1 MYDWSLY
8 SFCRVSLRNSTGNTL
23 RQRQRGHW
31 GGRPS
36 HRTAYFRNEVETR
49 NKLSENHLQPLVD
62 LCISIDWTSREV
74 GHNVELCLMMLI
86 FIWWSWSVFTFP
98 LTILKMP
105 PRPRV
110 SDGQASAR
118 ISRMH
123 VTWDQDKCGG
133 AWLSNQVLW
142 SSPALTA
149 DLQDRTW
156 LAGWDEQ
163 VPENRIPGEISWVM
177 PFHRLTSFPP
187 LAAWSSRKNRP
198 RREFLRCAS
207 PGGRLIS
214 YFR

>member
-1 MYDWSLY
+1 MIDLFILSVEFLY
-8 SFCRVSLRNSTGNTL
+8 STGNTL

-74 GHNVELCLMMLI
+74 GHNVELCLLILI
-86 FIWWSWSVFTFP
+86 FIWWSWIVFTFP

-123 VTWDQDKCGG
+123 VTWDQDKCGKEWEG
-133 AWLSNQVLW
+133 RDYQTRFFGPVRPLQRIFRTGPGSPDEMNKFPRTEFLAKYLEWCRFIVSPRFLLW
-142 SSPALTA
+142 QL
-149 DLQDRTW
+149 D
-156 LAGWDEQ
+156 
-163 VPENRIPGEISWVM
+163 
-177 PFHRLTSFPP
+177 
-187 LAAWSSRKNRP
+187 
-198 RREFLRCAS
+198 RRERIVLVVSSCDA
-207 PGGRLIS
+207 RLLEDA
-214 YFR
+214 